1 MYSHINKL
9 LLQNDF
15 FFKICYNYLNNVID
29 VWKDLT
35 ADYATILQVNGDVL
49 EIPASEYDRLK
60 NVLNLKGY
68 VLGGGF

>member
-1 MYSHINKL
+1 MNWFEIVLIDGNRGLIN
-9 LLQNDF
+9 
-15 FFKICYNYLNNVID
+15 LNNVID
-29 VWKDLT
+29 IWKDLN
-35 ADYATILQVNGDVL
+35 ADYATILQVNGDEL

>member
-1 MYSHINKL
+1 MNWFEIILIDGNRGLIN
-9 LLQNDF
+9 
-15 FFKICYNYLNNVID
+15 LNNVID
-29 VWKDLT
+29 VWKDLN
-35 ADYATILQVNGDVL
+35 ADYATILQVL